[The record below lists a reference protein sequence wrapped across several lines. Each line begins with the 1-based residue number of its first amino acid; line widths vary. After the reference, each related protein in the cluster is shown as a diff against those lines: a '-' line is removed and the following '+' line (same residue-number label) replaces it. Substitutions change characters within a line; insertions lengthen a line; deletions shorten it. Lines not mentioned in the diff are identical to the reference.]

1 MNNELQKLLA
11 TAERLRSDPEAARK
25 LFVQA
30 GIYTEEWNLSEAFGG
45 TMNKGKEMNNQFD
58 LEAAKRGEPIL
69 WNGSPAKFVAHV
81 PEAAEMY
88 RVVALLEN
96 GQIGTVA
103 ENGKWMLNDVVPI
116 VTMAP
121 RTVLTIWYRR
131 YVISAAGLARVTVLQ
146 KDSDW
151 RPEEVAKQ
159 DNFIAWIDH
168 EWQYD
173 EVEI

>member
-1 MNNELQKLLA
+1 MDKQSK
-11 TAERLRSDPEAARK
+11 P
-25 LFVQA
+25 
-30 GIYTEEWNLSEAFGG
+30 I
-45 TMNKGKEMNNQFD
+45 D

-88 RVVALLEN
+88 RVVVLLEN

-103 ENGKWMLNDVVPI
+103 ENGKWMLDDVVPI

-121 RTVLTIWYRR
+121 RTVRAVGYRKYIR
-131 YVISAAGLARVTVLQ
+131 GVTGPARVTVLQ

-159 DNFIAWIDH
+159 DNFIAWIDT

>member
-1 MNNELQKLLA
+1 
-11 TAERLRSDPEAARK
+11 
-25 LFVQA
+25 
-30 GIYTEEWNLSEAFGG
+30 
-45 TMNKGKEMNNQFD
+45 MNKQPKRFD

-69 WNGSPAKFVAHV
+69 WNGSPSKFIAHV

-96 GQIGTVA
+96 GRIGTIA
-103 ENGKWMLNDVVPI
+103 ESGKWTSCDVVPI

-121 RTVLTIWYRR
+121 RTVRTIGYRKYIR
-131 YVISAAGLARVTVLQ
+131 NVAGLARVTVLQ
-146 KDSDW
+146 EDSDW

-173 EVEI
+173 TAKI